1 MQLMLK
7 VIQTKNQ
14 TPTASMQYEFKES
27 GGTIGRKISNSWVLP
42 DEHRHLSGSH
52 SKIEYD
58 KGSFYII
65 DTSTNGVFING
76 NKSPLG
82 KGNRQKV
89 GHGDQLVMGTYSI
102 EVSIID
108 DESVDKEIPALTSSA
123 GIPTDDLFADLLD
136 DPIEIQSNVEEK
148 ISATSEAIDKDSQ
161 YMENSIGSDDPFFQS
176 GEFTLDDDHDIPI
189 STKGNTKENHDDI
202 PDLDSFFKPPNVTK
216 QDKDKDQDFFNDIK
230 QDIEIESED
239 IDAESNDS
247 SAVIPDDWIA
257 TDDDKSSIDD
267 LLTGIVDPFSKSEDI
282 DEELPETE
290 IEDIPEIS
298 EKEVADI
305 ALKADVGVIE
315 DEVEKKDKTDISKAA
330 TFNNV
335 EDSNTDFL
343 NYFFEGMGVELKPQT
358 GEFTKEDAYLAGS
371 LFRKSIEGT
380 MEVLQSRA
388 EIKNEMRMDMTTIR
402 PIENNPIKFSI
413 TAEEAI
419 TKLLLEKSKSQMDSA
434 KAIDEAYDD
443 IKSHQVAVISGI
455 QASLTSV
462 LKRFEPENLIERLE
476 RQSPISASIPIH
488 RKAKL
493 WEAFEFLYQ
502 TIEGE
507 AEDDF
512 NRLFGQEFAKAYDDQ
527 VEKLK
532 NARGDK

>member
-1 MQLMLK
+1 MQLMFK

-108 DESVDKEIPALTSSA
+108 DESKDKELPVSTSSV

-148 ISATSEAIDKDSQ
+148 VSATSEVIDKDSQ

-176 GEFTLDDDHDIPI
+176 GEFTLDDDQDIPI
-189 STKGNTKENHDDI
+189 STKGNTKDNHDDI

-216 QDKDKDQDFFNDIK
+216 QDKDKDFFNDIK
-230 QDIEIESED
+230 EGIEIVSED

-257 TDDDKSSIDD
+257 TDDKSSIDD
-267 LLTGIVDPFSKSEDI
+267 LLTGIVDPFSTSKDV

-290 IEDIPEIS
+290 IEHIPEIS
-298 EKEVADI
+298 QNEVADI
-305 ALKADVGVIE
+305 ALKADVGMIK
-315 DEVEKKDKTDISKAA
+315 DEVEKKDKTDIPKAT
-330 TFNNV
+330 TFNNAQ
-335 EDSNTDFL
+335 DNNTDFL
-343 NYFFEGMGVELKPQT
+343 NYFFEGMGVELKPQS
-358 GEFTKEDAYLAGS
+358 GDFTKGDAYLAGS

-419 TKLLLEKSKSQMDSA
+419 AKLLLEKSKSQMDSA